1 MGADNAEKQGQRTF
15 FSPFPLS
22 HLASTKGCYV
32 TAIYTR
38 APSPSRP
45 PSSCQAAPREIQMV
59 LQPCAPSRPFLSLI
73 RLLQIMPHSC
83 NLSQLRTAL
92 ANGKKQGRAAR
103 PGSEMSRRRDRMST
117 AAGAG
122 PLWLPQGPGGVYVP
136 YMQANCRKACASS
149 RVKC

>member
-1 MGADNAEKQGQRTF
+1 MGADNAEKQGQCTF

-38 APSPSRP
+38 APFPSRP

-59 LQPCAPSRPFLSLI
+59 LQPCAPSRPFLPLI

-83 NLSQLRTAL
+83 NLSQLKTGL
-92 ANGKKQGRAAR
+92 ANGKKQGRTAR
-103 PGSEMSRRRDRMST
+103 PGSEMSPRRDRMST

-122 PLWLPQGPGGVYVP
+122 PLELPQGPG
-136 YMQANCRKACASS
+136 RKECMSLC
-149 RVKC
+149 VKC

>member
-1 MGADNAEKQGQRTF
+1 MGADNAEKQGQCTF

-38 APSPSRP
+38 APFPSRP

-83 NLSQLRTAL
+83 NLSQVKTGWR
-92 ANGKKQGRAAR
+92 KSRDVPRGREAKCLVAVTECR
-103 PGSEMSRRRDRMST
+103 QLPEPGPCSCHK
-117 AAGAG
+117 
-122 PLWLPQGPGGVYVP
+122 GPGGVSVP
-136 YMQANCRKACASS
+136 YMQAKLQERVHESVRKML
-149 RVKC
+149 R